1 MSEIHLKKHQIDQK
15 SSFRKWV
22 GFPARSPVPARGAR
36 GTIVSATG
44 SGKTIMAAA
53 SALECFPH
61 GRILVTVPTLDLLVQ
76 TAQAW
81 RTVGHRSPMAAVCS
95 LENDP
100 VLNELGVRTT
110 TNPIQ
115 LALWAG
121 RGPVIVFATYASL
134 VDREDYAALQDQ
146 ERPYG
151 PWQNSGNGKTR
162 KKTRGPLEA
171 ALTGGERLYGQQM
184 APFDLAIVDEAHGTA
199 GDLGRPWAA
208 IHDNTRIPADFRLYL
223 TATPRILAAA
233 RPQKGA
239 DGQELEIASMADDPD
254 GTYGAWL
261 AELGLSEAIER
272 EILAGFEIDVLEI
285 RDPSPVLGESEEARR
300 GRRLALL
307 QTALLEHAAAY
318 NLRTVMT
325 FHQKVEEAAAF
336 ADKLPETAAAL
347 YVNDA
352 SDDDLAAADK
362 LPKSSVNARFYEL
375 EAGRHVP
382 PDRVWSAWL
391 CGDHLVTERREVL
404 RQFAGGIDAADRR
417 VHRAFLASVRVLGEG
432 VDITGDRGVEAI
444 CFADTRGSQV
454 EIVQNIGRAL
464 RLNKDGSTKI
474 ARIIVP
480 VFLEPGEDP
489 TDMVASA
496 SFRPLVAV
504 LQGLRSHDE
513 RLVEQLASRALT
525 SGQRKVHVRRD
536 ANGQIIGAGGEG
548 DGEDQEQD
556 DTDAAAESALLHF
569 SSPRDTATIAAFLR
583 TRVYRPESL
592 VWLEG
597 YQALIRWRKENEITG
612 LYAVPYDVEAE
623 VGVTKDFPLG
633 RWVHQQR
640 KALRAGELEERRK
653 TLLDA
658 PEAGMVWEPGEE
670 AWETKL
676 AALRSYRRAMGHLAP
691 RQDAVWGE
699 GDAMVPVGQ
708 HAANLRRKGGLGKDA
723 ERAAERAQQL
733 AAIDEDWNCPWPLDW
748 QRHYRVLADLV
759 DADGVL
765 PAIQPGVLFEG
776 DDLGKWLARQREAS
790 TWAQLSAEQ
799 QERLSQLGVK
809 PLEAP
814 SPAPSAKRAANG
826 QSKAEQAFHRG
837 LAALTQW
844 VEREGAHRP
853 APRGHSEQI
862 AVDGEAEPVTVK
874 LGVWVSNTKSR
885 WDKLTPEQQ
894 AALAA
899 LGVPWAKA
907 AVPAPSGGPAPVR
920 DAPVQP
926 APSGEQA
933 QEYPDQGDPVTAE
946 ERETSRGTARAR
958 RMNELMRKHT
968 KAELLRMAYAGG
980 LVNHNSPEKWRKD
993 EIASTV
999 VDTEFRTA
1007 DRAAPARPASATA
1020 RPVPA
1025 QPLPLPQQ
1033 DHHDECDKSVY
1044 EGGTCTCDLIE
1055 QYGPPS
1061 ERDDY

>member
-1 MSEIHLKKHQIDQK
+1 MSAIRLKEHQVDQR
-15 SSFRKWV
+15 SAFRKWV
-22 GFPARSPVPARGAR
+22 GFPARSSVPPQGAR

-44 SGKTIMAAA
+44 SGKTITAAA
-53 SALECFPH
+53 CALESFAD
-61 GRILVTVPTLDLLVQ
+61 GRILVTVPTLDLLAQ

-81 RTVGHRSPMAAVCS
+81 RLVGHRAPMVAVCS
-95 LENDP
+95 LENDA

-121 RGPVIVFATYASL
+121 HGPVIVFATYASL
-134 VDREDYAALQDQ
+134 VDREDIDAPEGQ
-146 ERPYG
+146 
-151 PWQNSGNGKTR
+151 R
-162 KKTRGPLEA
+162 KVRGPLEA
-171 ALTGGERLYGQQM
+171 ALAGGERLYGQRM
-184 APFDLAIVDEAHGTA
+184 DGFDLAIVDEAHGTA

-208 IHDNTRIPADFRLYL
+208 IHDNARIPADFRLYL

-239 DGQELEIASMADDPD
+239 DGQEVELATMSDDPE

-285 RDPSPVLGESEEARR
+285 RDPSPVLGESEEAQR

-325 FHQKVEEAAAF
+325 FHQKVEEARAF

-347 YVNDA
+347 YLNDA
-352 SDDDLAAADK
+352 SDADLAAAEK
-362 LPKSSVNARFYEL
+362 LPKSSIDAEFYEL
-375 EAGRHVP
+375 ETGRHVP

-391 CGDHLVTERREVL
+391 CGDHLVAERREAL
-404 RQFAGGIDAADRR
+404 RQFANGIDAAGRR

-432 VDITGDRGVEAI
+432 VDITGERGVDSI

-464 RLNKDGSTKI
+464 RLNRDGSTKV

-480 VFLEPGEDP
+480 VFLEPNEDP

-504 LQGLRSHDE
+504 LQGLRSHDD

-525 SGQRKVHVRRD
+525 SGKRKVHVKRD
-536 ANGQIIGAGGEG
+536 EDGQIVGAGGAG
-548 DGEDQEQD
+548 DGEDQEGD
-556 DTDAAAESALLHF
+556 DTQAAAEAALLHF
-569 SSPRDTATIAAFLR
+569 SSPRDAATIAAFLR

-597 YQALIRWRKENEITG
+597 YQALIRWRAENEITG
-612 LYAVPYDVEAE
+612 VHAVPYDVEVE

-670 AWETKL
+670 AWESKL
-676 AALRSYRRAMGHLAP
+676 AALRSYQRAMGHLAP

-699 GDAMVPVGQ
+699 GEAMVPIGQ
-708 HAANLRRKGGLGKDA
+708 HMANLRRKGGLGKDP
-723 ERAAERAQQL
+723 ERAAVRAQQL
-733 AAIDEDWNCPWPLDW
+733 AAVDEDWNCPWPLNW

-765 PAIQPGVLFEG
+765 PAIEPGVLFEG
-776 DDLGKWLARQREAS
+776 DDLGKWLERQKNPG
-790 TWAQLSAEQ
+790 TWTQLLPEQ
-799 QERLSQLGVK
+799 QERLSKLGVQ
-809 PLEAP
+809 PAEAP
-814 SPAPSAKRAANG
+814 APAPAATRTTKG
-826 QSKAEQAFHRG
+826 PSKAQAAFQRG

-844 VEREGAHRP
+844 VEREGVDRP
-853 APRGHSEQI
+853 VPRGHGESI
-862 AVDGEAEPVTVK
+862 AVDGEEKPVIVK

-885 WDKLTPEQQ
+885 RDKLTQGQ
-894 AALAA
+894 LDALRQ
-899 LGVPWAKA
+899 LGVEW
-907 AVPAPSGGPAPVR
+907 
-920 DAPVQP
+920 
-926 APSGEQA
+926 
-933 QEYPDQGDPVTAE
+933 T
-946 ERETSRGTARAR
+946 
-958 RMNELMRKHT
+958 
-968 KAELLRMAYAGG
+968 
-980 LVNHNSPEKWRKD
+980 
-993 EIASTV
+993 
-999 VDTEFRTA
+999 
-1007 DRAAPARPASATA
+1007 
-1020 RPVPA
+1020 
-1025 QPLPLPQQ
+1025 
-1033 DHHDECDKSVY
+1033 
-1044 EGGTCTCDLIE
+1044 
-1055 QYGPPS
+1055 
-1061 ERDDY
+1061 

>member
-1 MSEIHLKKHQIDQK
+1 MSAIRLKEHQVDQR
-15 SSFRKWV
+15 SAFRKWV
-22 GFPARSPVPARGAR
+22 GFPARSSVPPQGAR

-44 SGKTIMAAA
+44 SGKTITAAA
-53 SALECFPH
+53 CALESFAD
-61 GRILVTVPTLDLLVQ
+61 GRILVTVPTLDLLAQ

-81 RTVGHRSPMAAVCS
+81 RLVGHRAPMVAVCS
-95 LENDP
+95 LENDA

-121 RGPVIVFATYASL
+121 HGPVIVFATYASL
-134 VDREDYAALQDQ
+134 VDREDIDAPVGQ
-146 ERPYG
+146 R
-151 PWQNSGNGKTR
+151 R
-162 KKTRGPLEA
+162 VRGPLEA
-171 ALTGGERLYGQQM
+171 ALAGGERLYGQRM
-184 APFDLAIVDEAHGTA
+184 DGFDLAIVDEAHGTA

-208 IHDNTRIPADFRLYL
+208 IHDNARIPSDFRLYL

-239 DGQELEIASMADDPD
+239 DGQEAEIATMSDDPE

-285 RDPSPVLGESEEARR
+285 RDPSPVLGESEEAQR

-325 FHQKVEEAAAF
+325 FHQKVEEARAF

-347 YVNDA
+347 YLNDA
-352 SDDDLAAADK
+352 SDADLAAADK
-362 LPKSSVNARFYEL
+362 LPASSIDAEFYEL

-391 CGDHLVTERREVL
+391 CGDHLVAERREAL
-404 RQFAGGIDAADRR
+404 RQFANGIDAAGRR

-432 VDITGDRGVEAI
+432 VDITGERGVDSI

-464 RLNKDGSTKI
+464 RLNRDGSTKV

-480 VFLEPGEDP
+480 VFLEPNEDP

-504 LQGLRSHDE
+504 LQGLRSHDD

-525 SGQRKVHVRRD
+525 SGKRKVHVQRD
-536 ANGQIIGAGGEG
+536 EDGQIVGAGGAG
-548 DGEDQEQD
+548 DGEDQEDD
-556 DTDAAAESALLHF
+556 DTQAAAEAALLHF
-569 SSPRDTATIAAFLR
+569 SSPRDAATIAAFLR

-597 YQALIRWRKENEITG
+597 YQALIRWRAENEITG
-612 LYAVPYDVEAE
+612 VHAVPYDVEVE
-623 VGVTKDFPLG
+623 VGVTKSFPLG

-670 AWETKL
+670 AWESKL
-676 AALRSYRRAMGHLAP
+676 AALRSYRRATGHLAP

-699 GDAMVPVGQ
+699 GEAMVPVGQ
-708 HAANLRRKGGLGKDA
+708 HLANLRRKGGLGKDPD
-723 ERAAERAQQL
+723 RAAKRAQQL
-733 AAIDEDWNCPWPLDW
+733 TEIDPDWDCPWPLNW

-765 PAIQPGVLFEG
+765 PYIAGGVMHDG
-776 DDLGKWLARQREAS
+776 DDIGTWRWRQQEPG
-790 TWAQLSAEQ
+790 TWAQLLPEQ
-799 QERLSQLGVK
+799 RERLTALGIRGATL
-809 PLEAP
+809 PLTAAAP
-814 SPAPSAKRAANG
+814 AELPAAPADAAKGPRKAG
-826 QSKAEQAFHRG
+826 SKAEAAFQRG
-837 LAALTQW
+837 LAALAQW
-844 VEREGAHRP
+844 VEREGADRP
-853 APRGHSEQI
+853 VPRGHSETI
-862 AVDGEAEPVTVK
+862 VVDGEAEPVTVK
-874 LGVWVSNTKSR
+874 LGVWNSNVKSR
-885 WDKLTPEQQ
+885 RDKLSADQL

-899 LGVPWAKA
+899 LGVDWAG
-907 AVPAPSGGPAPVR
+907 AVRVAQ
-920 DAPVQP
+920 DA
-926 APSGEQA
+926 
-933 QEYPDQGDPVTAE
+933 
-946 ERETSRGTARAR
+946 
-958 RMNELMRKHT
+958 
-968 KAELLRMAYAGG
+968 
-980 LVNHNSPEKWRKD
+980 
-993 EIASTV
+993 
-999 VDTEFRTA
+999 
-1007 DRAAPARPASATA
+1007 
-1020 RPVPA
+1020 PA
-1025 QPLPLPQQ
+1025 QPAAVQAAPPQR
-1033 DHHDECDKSVY
+1033 DHHDECDKTLY
-1044 EGGTCTCDLIE
+1044 AGGTCTCDLIE

>member
-1 MSEIHLKKHQIDQK
+1 MSAIQLKEHQVDQR
-15 SSFRKWV
+15 SAFRRWV
-22 GFPARSPVPARGAR
+22 GFPARSSVPPQGAR

-44 SGKTIMAAA
+44 SGKTITAAA
-53 SALECFPH
+53 CALESFAD
-61 GRILVTVPTLDLLVQ
+61 GRILVTVPTLDLLAQ

-81 RTVGHRSPMAAVCS
+81 RAVGHRAPMVAVCS
-95 LENDP
+95 LENDA
-100 VLNELGVRTT
+100 VLNSLGVRAT

-121 RGPVIVFATYASL
+121 AGPVVVFATYASL
-134 VDREDYAALQDQ
+134 VDREDIDAPVDQ
-146 ERPYG
+146 
-151 PWQNSGNGKTR
+151 R
-162 KKTRGPLEA
+162 KVRGPLEA
-171 ALTGGERLYGQQM
+171 ALAGGERLYGQQM
-184 APFDLAIVDEAHGTA
+184 NPFDLAIVDEAHGTA

-208 IHDNTRIPADFRLYL
+208 IHDNARVPADFRLYL

-239 DGQELEIASMADDPD
+239 DGQEVEIATMADDPN

-336 ADKLPETAAAL
+336 AEKLPETAAEL

-352 SDDDLAAADK
+352 SDEDLAAADK
-362 LPKSSVNARFYEL
+362 LPRSSIDAEFYEL
-375 EAGRHVP
+375 GAGRHVP

-391 CGDHLVTERREVL
+391 CGDHLVSERREAL
-404 RQFAGGIDAADRR
+404 RQFANGIDAAGRR

-432 VDITGDRGVEAI
+432 VDITGERGVEAV

-464 RLNKDGSTKI
+464 RLNKDGSTKV

-496 SFRPLVAV
+496 SFKPLVAV

-525 SGQRKVHVRRD
+525 SGKRKVHVRRD
-536 ANGQIIGAGGEG
+536 EDGQIVGAGGEG

-556 DTDAAAESALLHF
+556 DTQAAAEAALLHF
-569 SSPRDTATIAAFLR
+569 SSPRDAATIAAFLR

-597 YQALIRWRKENEITG
+597 YQALLRWRAENEITG
-612 LYAVPYDVEAE
+612 VYAVPYDTETE

-640 KALRAGELEERRK
+640 KALRAGELEDRRK

-658 PEAGMVWEPGEE
+658 PEAGMLWEPGEE
-670 AWETKL
+670 AWEAKL
-676 AALRSYRRAMGHLAP
+676 AALRSYRRATGHLAP

-699 GDAMVPVGQ
+699 GEAVVPIGQ
-708 HAANLRRKGGLGKDA
+708 HTANLRRKGGLGKDPK
-723 ERAAERAQQL
+723 RAAERAEQL
-733 AAIDEDWNCPWPLDW
+733 AAIDPDWNCEWPLSW

-765 PAIQPGVLFEG
+765 PYIAPGVTFEG
-776 DDLGKWLARQREAS
+776 DDIGMWRWRQQEPG
-790 TWAQLSAEQ
+790 TWAQLSTEQ
-799 QERLSQLGVK
+799 RERLSALGIK
-809 PLEAP
+809 RSEAP
-814 SPAPSAKRAANG
+814 SPAPAAAPTAKRQG
-826 QSKAEQAFHRG
+826 KAQQAFQRG

-844 VEREGAHRP
+844 VEREGAGRSV
-853 APRGHSEQI
+853 PRGHSEEI
-862 AVDGEAEPVTVK
+862 AVDGEPEPVAVK

-885 WDKLTPEQQ
+885 RDKLAPDQ
-894 AALAA
+894 LAA
-899 LGVPWAKA
+899 LRELGVEWA
-907 AVPAPSGGPAPVR
+907 
-920 DAPVQP
+920 
-926 APSGEQA
+926 
-933 QEYPDQGDPVTAE
+933 
-946 ERETSRGTARAR
+946 
-958 RMNELMRKHT
+958 
-968 KAELLRMAYAGG
+968 
-980 LVNHNSPEKWRKD
+980 
-993 EIASTV
+993 
-999 VDTEFRTA
+999 
-1007 DRAAPARPASATA
+1007 
-1020 RPVPA
+1020 
-1025 QPLPLPQQ
+1025 
-1033 DHHDECDKSVY
+1033 
-1044 EGGTCTCDLIE
+1044 
-1055 QYGPPS
+1055 
-1061 ERDDY
+1061 

>member
-1 MSEIHLKKHQIDQK
+1 MSTIQLKEHQVDQK
-15 SSFRKWV
+15 SAFRKWV
-22 GFPARSPVPARGAR
+22 GFPARSSVPPQGAR

-44 SGKTIMAAA
+44 SGKTITAAA
-53 SALECFPH
+53 SALECFPS
-61 GRILVTVPTLDLLVQ
+61 GRILVTVPTLDLLAQ

-81 RTVGHRSPMAAVCS
+81 RLVGHRAPMIAVCS

-115 LALWAG
+115 LALWAAT
-121 RGPVIVFATYASL
+121 GPVVVFATYASL
-134 VDREDYAALQDQ
+134 VDREDIDAPEGQ
-146 ERPYG
+146 
-151 PWQNSGNGKTR
+151 R
-162 KKTRGPLEA
+162 KVRGPLEA
-171 ALTGGERLYGQQM
+171 ALAGGERLYGQQM
-184 APFDLAIVDEAHGTA
+184 AGFDLAIVDEAHGTA

-239 DGQELEIASMADDPD
+239 DGQELELASMADDPD

-272 EILAGFEIDVLEI
+272 GILAGFEIDVLEI

-307 QTALLEHAAAY
+307 QAALLEHAAAY

-336 ADKLPETAAAL
+336 ADKLPETAAEL
-347 YVNDA
+347 YVTDA
-352 SDDDLAAADK
+352 SDADLAAAEK
-362 LPKSSVNARFYEL
+362 LPKSSIEAEFYEL

-404 RQFAGGIDAADRR
+404 RQFANGIDADNRR

-432 VDITGDRGVEAI
+432 VDITGERGVEAI

-464 RLNKDGSTKI
+464 RLNRDGSTKV

-480 VFLEPGEDP
+480 VFLEPGENP

-496 SFRPLVAV
+496 GFKPLVAV
-504 LQGLRSHDE
+504 LQGLRSHDD

-525 SGQRKVHVRRD
+525 SGQRKVHLRRD
-536 ANGQIIGAGGEG
+536 EDGQIVGAGGE
-548 DGEDQEQD
+548 GEDQEQD
-556 DTDAAAESALLHF
+556 GTDAAAESALLHF
-569 SSPRDTATIAAFLR
+569 SSPRDAATIAAFLR

-597 YQALIRWRKENEITG
+597 YQALLRWRAENGITG
-612 LYAVPYDVEAE
+612 LYAVPYDTETE

-670 AWETKL
+670 AWEAKL
-676 AALRSYRRAMGHLAP
+676 AVLRSFRRATGHLAP
-691 RQDAVWGE
+691 RQDAMWGE
-699 GDAMVPVGQ
+699 DDEMVPIGQ
-708 HAANLRRKGGLGKDA
+708 HMANLRRKGAKNGLGKDPD
-723 ERAAERAQQL
+723 RAAERAAQL
-733 AAIDEDWNCPWPLDW
+733 TAIDQDWDCPWPLDW

-765 PAIQPGVLFEG
+765 PHIAPGVVFDG
-776 DDLGKWLARQREAS
+776 DDVGKWLQQQKQPTA
-790 TWAQLSAEQ
+790 WALLLPEQ
-799 QERLSQLGVK
+799 QERLTKLGVQPDQAPTPAPAAARTAK
-809 PLEAP
+809 GPSKAQQAFQRGLEA
-814 SPAPSAKRAANG
+814 
-826 QSKAEQAFHRG
+826 
-837 LAALTQW
+837 LAQW
-844 VEREGAHRP
+844 VAREGANRP
-853 APRGHSEQI
+853 VPRAHGEEI
-862 AVDGEAEPVTVK
+862 AVEGEEEPVTVK

-885 WDKLTPEQQ
+885 RDKLTANQLD
-894 AALAA
+894 ALRE
-899 LGVPWAKA
+899 LGIDWA
-907 AVPAPSGGPAPVR
+907 R
-920 DAPVQP
+920 
-926 APSGEQA
+926 
-933 QEYPDQGDPVTAE
+933 
-946 ERETSRGTARAR
+946 
-958 RMNELMRKHT
+958 
-968 KAELLRMAYAGG
+968 
-980 LVNHNSPEKWRKD
+980 
-993 EIASTV
+993 
-999 VDTEFRTA
+999 
-1007 DRAAPARPASATA
+1007 
-1020 RPVPA
+1020 
-1025 QPLPLPQQ
+1025 
-1033 DHHDECDKSVY
+1033 
-1044 EGGTCTCDLIE
+1044 
-1055 QYGPPS
+1055 
-1061 ERDDY
+1061 